1 MTSAGVPARGNRWF
15 RAFGYGLLAEVATI
29 ITIIV
34 IMVLYRYVFAR
45 GLTPLDYDAFAAR
58 VGAVVGIVGGT
69 LYTFFF
75 AQRFLRFM
83 RLMRHD
89 STRFIAHGIVV
100 ALGAIA
106 LSVGGSL
113 AGHHGLPSGYLI
125 ASALKII
132 AGALAGFLAMKKD
145 LPVTT

>member
-1 MTSAGVPARGNRWF
+1 VTSAAIPARADRWF

-29 ITIIV
+29 ITIV
-34 IMVLYRYVFAR
+34 AVVVLHRFVFAR
-45 GLTPLDYDAFAAR
+45 GLTASDYVVFGER

-69 LYTFFF
+69 LYTFIF
-75 AQRFLRFM
+75 AR
-83 RLMRHD
+83 RLMRFV

-125 ASALKII
+125 ASALKIF
-132 AGALAGFLAMKKD
+132 AGALAGFLAVKKA
-145 LPVTT
+145 LPVTS